1 MHRKGVVV
9 LASEYEKYISVGA
22 DLTSMATID
31 HKSPD
36 ARRSDCRRD
45 DPDER
50 AVCGYRAVPEAGDR
64 GDQWPHL
71 EPGSRAGAALMASVG
86 VWRRATQLIQLAGI
100 QPLPAKCPLSSAIA
114 WRGSSRRSLSG
125 SGSWLDTLR
134 SPRTPTRPRRAAKVR
149 SDQLVERA
157 AATPQKRA
165 GYAQAP
171 ELEGG
176 CPLLE
181 PDGVGPRAAALH
193 VPDRDSQIWPVEPA

>member
-1 MHRKGVVV
+1 MPT
-9 LASEYEKYISVGA
+9 EF
-22 DLTSMATID
+22 
-31 HKSPD
+31 
-36 ARRSDCRRD
+36 
-45 DPDER
+45 
-50 AVCGYRAVPEAGDR
+50 GDR
-64 GDQWPHL
+64 VARQLP
-71 EPGSRAGAALMASVG
+71 EIAVG
-86 VWRRATQLIQLAGI
+86 FRELAH
-100 QPLPAKCPLSSAIA
+100 
-114 WRGSSRRSLSG
+114 
-125 SGSWLDTLR
+125 TLR